1 MQKSLF
7 LVLGLLIGGAVMW
20 FLAGRGSRPDVDPV
34 AAERGQTFYQV
45 CAACHGENGAG
56 NPDTQAPK
64 LAGQYPWYLERQLQ
78 NFRAGLRGVD
88 PNDINGFLMR
98 AQAVGLPNDQA
109 VSDVVAYIGTL
120 RP

>member
-7 LVLGLLIGGAVMW
+7 LVLGLLVGGAVMW
-20 FLAGRGSRPDVDPV
+20 FVAGRGSMPDVDPA
-34 AAERGQTFYQV
+34 AAERGQTLYQV
-45 CAACHGENGAG
+45 CAACHGEDGAG

-78 NFRAGLRGVD
+78 NFRAGLRGD
-88 PNDINGFLMR
+88 STDLNGFLMR
-98 AQAVGLPNDQA
+98 AQAEGLPDEQA